1 MAERSGEKEEE
12 DSLGLLWGVGVRVPQ
27 SLEDY
32 SGADVVGTIYAAHSW
47 LPWEEAVGRHIVSQY
62 KLFNTQSYPLMDRL
76 PQVIV
81 SSLSPEVHKQK
92 AGML

>member
-1 MAERSGEKEEE
+1 MVERSGVKEEE

-32 SGADVVGTIYAAHSW
+32 SGADVVGTICAARSW